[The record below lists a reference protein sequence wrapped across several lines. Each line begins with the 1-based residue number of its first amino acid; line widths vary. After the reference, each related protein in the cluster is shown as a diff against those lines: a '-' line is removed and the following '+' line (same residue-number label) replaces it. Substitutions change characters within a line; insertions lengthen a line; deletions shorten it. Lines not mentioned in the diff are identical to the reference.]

1 MKVKFTKL
9 AALLLAGAALL
20 AAGCTDYE
28 VDIQNVDKK
37 VDQLS
42 ANTDKSVADL
52 NTLIN
57 AQKTALDE
65 YKTTVKTELDALK
78 KADKD
83 NYDALKKLNDDLSDA
98 LDQAK
103 KDFTAAIGETNGNVQ
118 ALSDAFNA
126 YKAATDKAIGDLQ
139 TGLGALETKHDADL
153 KKLNEETLPAL
164 KKEIEDE
171 IDALETR
178 LTKLISDETDAREK
192 AISDLKT
199 YVDQKD
205 GEITTALGNLR
216 TEMEAWIAI
225 YQKKILDNEAA
236 IKVLNEVTIP
246 GLETRIKA
254 LETFKTDAEAQILAL
269 QQNKLDKA
277 EFESWLEDE
286 YQPMMNI
293 FINELFYLDEE
304 GNVGSYIDYLFAWLD
319 AVDAEVFNEDGE
331 SNIDILFDEVAKKL
345 NIEDFNTFVQ
355 AYTTRF
361 EDYETFKDKTKT
373 DIAALFSLVNTKLD
387 KEVFDAFKTEY
398 LARFADY
405 ESFKS
410 KVETFLDKT
419 YPKDLLD
426 LKNEDIRLNSEIEKL
441 QARAKTLETV
451 LGMTEEGKS
460 SVLDGL
466 RADLN
471 KEIADRKALAET
483 LKNEITRVE
492 GLIEAAETRLQDQL
506 DKITNAE
513 GTGRLD
519 LLEINVDVLAQL
531 TDMSFDFVNTSID
544 QLNTKV
550 NNAID
555 EYRGEITRID
565 GEIAVIKSRITKNEE
580 EIKKLLSRIQS
591 IVYVPDYDDQKMT
604 MNLVYYTDYDGHFLV
619 LGKDTEVEY
628 KVNPA
633 DAFADLGTL
642 KRLVADNALVF
653 DVKSVKV
660 RSSEENEA
668 KPGFQIK
675 DVTKYDP
682 STGKFTL
689 LVRPENIV
697 SPAFADYQ
705 VDPTAMYFA
714 LLQYSQEGS
723 KIDLL
728 QKEDGTYFLATVP
741 FGPDYADNPT
751 DVEGYTWG
759 SEDIQTGWETVID
772 VPEGMVNDPQYFR
785 EKYNLAWYVV
795 VPNNPYLRYL
805 LFVIPGLNNGIDFQE
820 IMNDAATYPLRYQA
834 EVSHEEPVFV
844 NYSWFMYSA
853 EALEQYRQAIQA
865 VQDAID
871 QYNADVEAGILSENE
886 RIEKYND
893 LVEKYNAAVEA
904 YNEAL
909 AKYFDGL
916 QRRGGS
922 KNFAAALNIYIDDQ
936 ATNISSTYTTLYP
949 SKYEESEHIQILK
962 QPYIMGEDGKVV
974 KYGDRNQDIAFNSKD
989 VKEILDGAIPAV
1001 KVTNA
1006 QGRKGRILSYPQAQA
1021 EGYLVI
1027 EPTWSNA
1034 EISYKPKKEAKY
1046 FVVENEFEDKVPPY
1060 ATVEMNYEDPNH
1072 PEGGFNNATLK
1083 GRVGDVVTGKYTLTD
1098 NMFGNEWTW
1107 KGTVT
1112 VVPPTAGIDLSLENP
1127 ITWTY
1132 ANDAVIDHNRFYKV
1146 ADASTEYFRNDQ
1158 VVKINTDLSQI
1169 EKEFGITPANLQGIL
1184 PTDKDRE
1191 VVMYSV
1197 VAKDAKGKEV
1207 AYNVHYEDG
1216 VYVAYTVDA
1225 DGVETLAEDID
1236 PLKIGHVDLDSK
1248 TAKLDMNITN
1258 FEWDMTYTVKANY
1271 YYSEPNSE
1279 KVSVIV
1285 AVNFVFNTVDRSR
1298 AKVVL
1303 PLNEYTFNIN
1313 QFDETTGFGFVEK
1326 DPFADSYYAWK
1337 GAPQHAAIKAGF
1349 EAAGVTKASDFKDQA
1364 AFNAAELT
1372 GKIEMAKPSGSAAG
1386 YIDIDKAGIFGQT
1399 MSSFKGSIL
1408 QKFAQKDEKG
1418 NFVQDP
1424 ENPYKF
1430 LGAVQTRNITTYIGQ
1445 EVEIPFKF
1453 NWIVPAYD
1461 YKPLENQ
1468 TMQDEAGVW
1477 YSFAAPKYENNRDVL
1492 THYDVSFMN
1501 VPALAFNIVDK
1512 SGNYFNWKDKENA
1525 APYFY
1530 DANLVS
1536 SFFYTDPEF
1545 GDVDLDENSQTETL
1559 KKYADLWS
1567 SDEKV
1572 NFEHSVFYYRST
1584 LDAIPMFGK
1593 LEVKSGDARFEIP
1606 TSFGNPY
1613 NGVKLAETPYSNYE
1627 LRAWKPFVVDSYKQ
1641 TLNLDLNN
1649 PGMYEIDLLKGIQFF
1664 DARQVKESTP
1674 LSSTIRVANG
1684 VKCWVRPM
1692 MKTNGG
1698 WVVGNGQAANG
1709 YANGVT
1715 SAQAYEIKVADFDWD
1730 STSAVPAQYRGL
1742 INIVEDPENYTYKMQ
1757 FDYTSEIAFQ
1767 KTAEV
1772 KFTFELQTRWQV
1784 LEPFEVTVVIR
1795 GLDAQ

>member
-1 MKVKFTKL
+1 
-9 AALLLAGAALL
+9 
-20 AAGCTDYE
+20 
-28 VDIQNVDKK
+28 
-37 VDQLS
+37 
-42 ANTDKSVADL
+42 
-52 NTLIN
+52 
-57 AQKTALDE
+57 
-65 YKTTVKTELDALK
+65 
-78 KADKD
+78 
-83 NYDALKKLNDDLSDA
+83 
-98 LDQAK
+98 
-103 KDFTAAIGETNGNVQ
+103 
-118 ALSDAFNA
+118 
-126 YKAATDKAIGDLQ
+126 
-139 TGLGALETKHDADL
+139 
-153 KKLNEETLPAL
+153 
-164 KKEIEDE
+164 
-171 IDALETR
+171 
-178 LTKLISDETDAREK
+178 
-192 AISDLKT
+192 
-199 YVDQKD
+199 
-205 GEITTALGNLR
+205 
-216 TEMEAWIAI
+216 
-225 YQKKILDNEAA
+225 
-236 IKVLNEVTIP
+236 
-246 GLETRIKA
+246 
-254 LETFKTDAEAQILAL
+254 
-269 QQNKLDKA
+269 
-277 EFESWLEDE
+277 
-286 YQPMMNI
+286 
-293 FINELFYLDEE
+293 
-304 GNVGSYIDYLFAWLD
+304 
-319 AVDAEVFNEDGE
+319 
-331 SNIDILFDEVAKKL
+331 
-345 NIEDFNTFVQ
+345 
-355 AYTTRF
+355 
-361 EDYETFKDKTKT
+361 
-373 DIAALFSLVNTKLD
+373 
-387 KEVFDAFKTEY
+387 
-398 LARFADY
+398 
-405 ESFKS
+405 
-410 KVETFLDKT
+410 
-419 YPKDLLD
+419 
-426 LKNEDIRLNSEIEKL
+426 
-441 QARAKTLETV
+441 
-451 LGMTEEGKS
+451 
-460 SVLDGL
+460 
-466 RADLN
+466 
-471 KEIADRKALAET
+471 
-483 LKNEITRVE
+483 
-492 GLIEAAETRLQDQL
+492 
-506 DKITNAE
+506 
-513 GTGRLD
+513 
-519 LLEINVDVLAQL
+519 
-531 TDMSFDFVNTSID
+531 MSFDFVNTSID

-565 GEIAVIKSRITKNEE
+565 SEIAVIKSRLDANEAD
-580 EIKKLLSRIQS
+580 IAKLLARVQS
-591 IVYVPDYDDQKMT
+591 IVYVPDYDDMKMT
-604 MNLVYYTDYDGHFLV
+604 INLVYYTDYDGHFLV
-619 LGKDTEVEY
+619 LGKDTEAEY

-633 DAFADLGTL
+633 DAFGDLATL
-642 KRLVADNALVF
+642 KRLVADKALVF

-660 RSSEENEA
+660 RSSEGDVENA
-668 KPGFQIK
+668 PAFDIK

-682 STGKFTL
+682 TTGKFTVL
-689 LVRPENIV
+689 FTPNNVV
-697 SPAFADYQ
+697 SSAFADYQ
-705 VDPTAMYFA
+705 VDPSGMYFT
-714 LLQYSQEGS
+714 LLKNEVIG
-723 KIDLL
+723 KGNAIELL
-728 QKEDGTYFLATVP
+728 TDEDGNYFLGHIPMPTDFNPEQFSEDVQTGEHYEIDVEEGFVP
-741 FGPDYADNPT
+741 AEPGYFQEAYGNLWPIFWGMFYGQQGYNDAIGYAFGYRWQAEEGHMEPDYTPYIWYTFTAEDLAD
-751 DVEGYTWG
+751 YA
-759 SEDIQTGWETVID
+759 Q
-772 VPEGMVNDPQYFR
+772 
-785 EKYNLAWYVV
+785 
-795 VPNNPYLRYL
+795 
-805 LFVIPGLNNGIDFQE
+805 
-820 IMNDAATYPLRYQA
+820 
-834 EVSHEEPVFV
+834 
-844 NYSWFMYSA
+844 
-853 EALEQYRQAIQA
+853 ALEDLQT
-865 VQDAID
+865 AID
-871 QYNADVEAGILSENE
+871 EYNAGVLDGIYDENA
-886 RIEKYND
+886 RIEKYNE
-893 LVEKYNAAVEA
+893 LMEAYNAAVDS
-904 YNEAL
+904 YNAAL

-922 KNFAAALNIYIDDQ
+922 KNFAAALNIYVADQ

-949 SKYEESEHIQILK
+949 SRYEESEHIQILK
-962 QPYIMGEDGKVV
+962 QPYILGEDGKVV
-974 KYGDRNQDIAFNSKD
+974 KYGDRNQDLAFNSKE
-989 VKEILDGAIPAV
+989 VKQILDGAIPAV

-1006 QGRKGRILSYPQAQA
+1006 QGKKGRILSYPQALA

-1326 DPFADSYYAWK
+1326 NPFADSYYAWK

-1641 TLNLDLNN
+1641 TEYLDLNN

-1674 LSSTIRVANG
+1674 LSNTIRVANG

-1692 MKTNGG
+1692 MKDNGG